1 MELGLIQIPA
11 NLQDKEQFNRP
22 LWTAN
27 IKGSD
32 LKAGLRFV
40 TNIDKMEGWRQ
51 RLAGTHTRTG
61 RDGTA
66 PALGAAKVHSRPEA
80 GGHADSDS
88 LV

>member
-1 MELGLIQIPA
+1 MIDLSIPGVGSRVAFHQPSPPLIPHIVFIMELGLIQIPA

-40 TNIDKMEGWRQ
+40 TNIDKME
-51 RLAGTHTRTG
+51 
-61 RDGTA
+61 
-66 PALGAAKVHSRPEA
+66 E
-80 GGHADSDS
+80 
-88 LV
+88 